1 MASQWWCSFLEG
13 ELDDLQKRIL
23 DLKKKRNAFIIAHN
37 YQLLEIQKIADFVG
51 DSLQLAVKSAEAKG
65 YDLVVFCGVK
75 FMAEMAAV
83 LSPDI
88 PVYIPAPEALCPLAS
103 FVSPDKVQAMKQEHP
118 GAPVVVY
125 VNTTAETKSSCD
137 IVCTSSTAVEIV
149 ESLGVDKV
157 LFGPD
162 KNLAEYV
169 RRQTSIEIVDIEP
182 KGHCYVHRMFD
193 VAQIALLKEDYPD
206 AIVLA
211 HPECHPEVQDVAD
224 YVISTGK
231 MAKIVEKSPS
241 KTFIIATEVGLVE
254 QLQHKHPDKIILPA
268 YDGAICIQM
277 KKNSLEKVAE
287 VLEDLPERNLVTIPA
302 HMIGH
307 IRETIERMYQ
317 VLGRPSIAGT
327 VNLQS

>member
-1 MASQWWCSFLEG
+1 MEG
-13 ELDDLQKRIL
+13 ELVDLQKRIL
-23 DLKKKRNAFIIAHN
+23 ELKKKRNALIIAHN

-287 VLEDLPERNLVTIPA
+287 VLEDLPERNLVTVPA
-302 HMIGH
+302 HMVGH

-317 VLGRPSIAGT
+317 ALGRPSIAGAT
-327 VNLQS
+327 NLQS

>member
-137 IVCTSSTAVEIV
+137 IVCTSSTAAEIV

-287 VLEDLPERNLVTIPA
+287 VLEDLPERNLVTVPA
-302 HMIGH
+302 HMVGH
-307 IRETIERMYQ
+307 IREAIERMYQ
-317 VLGRPSIAGT
+317 ALGRPSIAGAT
-327 VNLQS
+327 NLQS

>member
-287 VLEDLPERNLVTIPA
+287 VLEDLPERNLVTVPA
-302 HMIGH
+302 HMVGH
-307 IRETIERMYQ
+307 IREAIERMYQ
-317 VLGRPSIAGT
+317 ALGRPSIAGAT
-327 VNLQS
+327 NLQS

>member
-1 MASQWWCSFLEG
+1 MASQRWCSFLEG
-13 ELDDLQKRIL
+13 ELVALQKRIL
-23 DLKKKRNAFIIAHN
+23 ELKKKRNALIIAHN
-37 YQLLEIQKIADFVG
+37 YQLLEIQKVSDFVG

-103 FVSPDKVQAMKQEHP
+103 FVSPDKVRARKQEHP

-169 RRQTSIEIVDIEP
+169 RRQTGIEIVDIEP

-193 VAQIALLKEDYPD
+193 VAQIALLKEEYPD
-206 AIVLA
+206 AVVLA

-224 YVISTGK
+224 YVVSTGRMVK
-231 MAKIVEKSPS
+231 TVEESS
-241 KTFIIATEVGLVE
+241 VKTFIIATEVGLVE
-254 QLQHKHPDKIILPA
+254 QLQDKHPDKIILPA

-277 KKNSLEKVAE
+277 KKNSLEKIAE
-287 VLEDLPERNLVTIPA
+287 VLEDLPERNLVTVPA
-302 HMIGH
+302 HMVGH
-307 IRETIERMYQ
+307 IRETIERMYRA
-317 VLGRPSIAGT
+317 LGRPSIADT
-327 VNLQS
+327 VG

>member
-1 MASQWWCSFLEG
+1 
-13 ELDDLQKRIL
+13 
-23 DLKKKRNAFIIAHN
+23 
-37 YQLLEIQKIADFVG
+37 
-51 DSLQLAVKSAEAKG
+51 
-65 YDLVVFCGVK
+65 
-75 FMAEMAAV
+75 MAEMAAV

-193 VAQIALLKEDYPD
+193 VAQIALLKEEYPD

-231 MAKIVEKSPS
+231 MAKIVEESPS

-277 KKNSLEKVAE
+277 KKNSLEKVVE
-287 VLEDLPERNLVTIPA
+287 VLEDLPERNLVTVPA

-307 IRETIERMYQ
+307 IRETIDRMYQ
-317 VLGRPSIAGT
+317 ALGRPSIADT
-327 VNLQS
+327 AN

>member
-1 MASQWWCSFLEG
+1 
-13 ELDDLQKRIL
+13 
-23 DLKKKRNAFIIAHN
+23 
-37 YQLLEIQKIADFVG
+37 
-51 DSLQLAVKSAEAKG
+51 
-65 YDLVVFCGVK
+65 
-75 FMAEMAAV
+75 MAEMAAV

-254 QLQHKHPDKIILPA
+254 QLQDRHPDKIILPA

-287 VLEDLPERNLVTIPA
+287 VLEDLPERNLVTVPA
-302 HMIGH
+302 HMVGH
-307 IRETIERMYQ
+307 IRVTIERMYQ
-317 VLGRPSIAGT
+317 VLGRPSIASAT
-327 VNLQS
+327 NLQS

>member
-51 DSLQLAVKSAEAKG
+51 DSLQLAVKPAEAKG

-287 VLEDLPERNLVTIPA
+287 VLEDLPERNLVTVPA
-302 HMIGH
+302 HMVGH
-307 IRETIERMYQ
+307 IREAIERMYQ
-317 VLGRPSIAGT
+317 ALGRPSIAGAT
-327 VNLQS
+327 NLQS

>member
-1 MASQWWCSFLEG
+1 MEG

-287 VLEDLPERNLVTIPA
+287 VLEDLPERNLVTVPA
-302 HMIGH
+302 HMVGH

-317 VLGRPSIAGT
+317 ALGRPSIAGAT
-327 VNLQS
+327 NLQS

>member
-103 FVSPDKVQAMKQEHP
+103 FVSRDKIQAMKQEHP

-231 MAKIVEKSPS
+231 MAKIVEESPS

-277 KKNSLEKVAE
+277 KKNSLEKVVE
-287 VLEDLPERNLVTIPA
+287 VLEDLPERNLVTVPA

-307 IRETIERMYQ
+307 IRETIDRMYQ
-317 VLGRPSIAGT
+317 ALGRPSIADT
-327 VNLQS
+327 AN